1 MRVGVSKLETS
12 LLTHLLCQIS
22 TLFFFCALM
31 RQCSTCSFG
40 FFVCSIIE
48 HGSYIA
54 CTALT
59 RLSVNK
65 EINLRALIPHAKCQ
79 HVHMLPCRVNSY
91 FVHSI
96 MSINNSILGQTH
108 TTALH
113 TRFTNCAP
121 NTRVLTSQGSCIEII
136 QAFFSA
142 GGGCSEMSVCFPLTT
157 QLPEMHP
164 FSDIQY

>member
-1 MRVGVSKLETS
+1 MATLTDKLSPQTIV
-12 LLTHLLCQIS
+12 L
-22 TLFFFCALM
+22 ALM

-96 MSINNSILGQTH
+96 VFINNSILGQMH

-113 TRFTNCAP
+113 SRFTNCAP
-121 NTRVLTSQGSCIEII
+121 NTRVLTSQGSWIEKYNSSFL
-136 QAFFSA
+136 Q
-142 GGGCSEMSVCFPLTT
+142 CCWRL
-157 QLPEMHP
+157 L
-164 FSDIQY
+164 

>member
-1 MRVGVSKLETS
+1 MATLTDKLSPQTIF
-12 LLTHLLCQIS
+12 LV
-22 TLFFFCALM
+22 LM

-54 CTALT
+54 CTVLC
-59 RLSVNK
+59 L
-65 EINLRALIPHAKCQ
+65 
-79 HVHMLPCRVNSY
+79 HVHMLPCRVNSC

-96 MSINNSILGQTH
+96 MFINNSILGQTH

-113 TRFTNCAP
+113 SRFTNCAP
-121 NTRVLTSQGSCIEII
+121 NTRVLTSPGSWVENII

-142 GGGCSEMSVCFPLTT
+142 AGGCSETSVCFPLGT
-157 QLPEMHP
+157 QLAEMHP
-164 FSDIQY
+164 FSAIQY